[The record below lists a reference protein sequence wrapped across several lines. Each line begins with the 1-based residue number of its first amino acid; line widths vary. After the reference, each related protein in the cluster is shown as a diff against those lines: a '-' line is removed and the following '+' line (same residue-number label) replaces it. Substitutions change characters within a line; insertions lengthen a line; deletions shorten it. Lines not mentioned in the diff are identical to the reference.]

1 MIFLSQ
7 KKHWMG
13 FLVTRLNRWWFI
25 GMRFWIAKAGKF
37 YNIGETNFA
46 NSIFVIISTVMNQNN
61 DKLMPSLW
69 AMRYI
74 DEMVYDVERQ
84 IVVKL

>member
-1 MIFLSQ
+1 M
-7 KKHWMG
+7 
-13 FLVTRLNRWWFI
+13 T
-25 GMRFWIAKAGKF
+25 
-37 YNIGETNFA
+37 ETNA
-46 NSIFVIISTVMNQNN
+46 IPLSKS
-61 DKLMPSLW
+61 W